1 MARWTHVCLAPRAST
16 PHLRLDFMVC
26 NFLKVFGE
34 NPWGFADLFM
44 KKASLGALEHCAMK

>member
-1 MARWTHVCLAPRAST
+1 MAPRAST

-34 NPWGFADLFM
+34 NPKGFADLLV
-44 KKASLGALEHCAMK
+44 KKVSLGALEHCVVKI